1 MKCSNQSHTVPHST
15 TQPSPN
21 QQWIVNQ
28 ENKIIQLV
36 QNINKKIK
44 NAESERDLILRIIA
58 HLQTQEGLATDSNK
72 YSSHESYPVNRI
84 KSLYAENMG
93 KQNSC
98 EKVEHNDK
106 NDLCKLGNLSEGI
119 HSKCVRCN
127 NAPNNSKQSRRNSN
141 PVSPPEKCDAVE
153 LHNIEKFI
161 NVVLIRK
168 LQTLADHCRKSLQTC
183 LYLHQNGSLNPAHQ
197 PETPTWTNVPNFFPR
212 GCACI
217 NSSINDGLL
226 IRNSNRDTTATTLYK
241 VEEPVKDEHSCKTLL
256 NNSIPMNPTFN
267 SKSQNYQAIERGT
280 NAKPCKK
287 ILNTNKLT
295 FTSNKYCSGKCY
307 HCKENQLRTPVI
319 REVIDHTAP
328 MRKIEWR

>member
-1 MKCSNQSHTVPHST
+1 MKCSNQSHAVPHST
-15 TQPSPN
+15 TQPSHD

-28 ENKIIQLV
+28 EKKIIQLV
-36 QNINKKIK
+36 QNINTKIK
-44 NAESERDLILRIIA
+44 SAESEKDLILRIIA

-72 YSSHESYPVNRI
+72 YSSHESYPVNGI
-84 KSLYAENMG
+84 KSLCAENKG

-106 NDLCKLGNLSEGI
+106 NALCKLGNLSEGI
-119 HSKCVRCN
+119 HSKCIRCN

-141 PVSPPEKCDAVE
+141 SVSPPENCGAVE

-183 LYLHQNGSLNPAHQ
+183 LYLHQNGSMNPAHQ

-212 GCACI
+212 GCPCI
-217 NSSINDGLL
+217 NSSLNDGLL
-226 IRNSNRDTTATTLYK
+226 MRNSNRDTTATTLYK
-241 VEEPVKDEHSCKTLL
+241 VKDEHSCKTLL
-256 NNSIPMNPTFN
+256 NNSISMNPTFN
-267 SKSQNYQAIERGT
+267 SKSQNYQAFERRT
-280 NAKPCKK
+280 NVKPCKK
-287 ILNTNKLT
+287 ILNANKLT